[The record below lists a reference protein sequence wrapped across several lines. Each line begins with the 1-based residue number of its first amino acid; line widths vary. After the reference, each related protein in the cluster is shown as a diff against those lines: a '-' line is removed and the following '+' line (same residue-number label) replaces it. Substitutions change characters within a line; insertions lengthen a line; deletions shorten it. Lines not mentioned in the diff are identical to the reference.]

1 MYVSY
6 WANEPCYGLGLWYVS
21 RTDLWDA
28 ATICLF
34 SAILISTNVRWD
46 ISIPCWWE
54 GELIYLFVLGLIQ
67 PISLLYYYIFAKLVL
82 WLENNGKDRGL
93 RVFQKSSSYAR
104 SSWLYSHLCAFEKS
118 GSLVEL
124 ENFVSSSLAMLFIC
138 LC

>member
-1 MYVSY
+1 M
-6 WANEPCYGLGLWYVS
+6 
-21 RTDLWDA
+21 
-28 ATICLF
+28 
-34 SAILISTNVRWD
+34 
-46 ISIPCWWE
+46 
-54 GELIYLFVLGLIQ
+54 FVLGLIQ
-67 PISLLYYYIFAKLVL
+67 PISLLYYYIFEKLVL

-93 RVFQKSSSYAR
+93 RVFQKSSSCAR